1 MDPPLPSCPL
11 MIPSTVGNV
20 RERCAIWP
28 HKLGFVDAK
37 DQLLEMAEDYDRLAK
52 TAEEQSKNAPWPPR

>member
-1 MDPPLPSCPL
+1 